1 MKITLA
7 SFNPLPAAV
16 VSNKNQVL
24 ELVKSPA
31 PKGELLVLPE
41 AALCGCPLFD
51 LFGDKELL
59 KQNQAALKE
68 LAKAA
73 RDIPVVLGYMDKDGN
88 TPVTAAAY
96 LYKGKI
102 TKILDT
108 HTVNVNGTRVQINVG
123 QAPQDAYVDDEAD
136 VVVFLHT
143 TPYRRGNIAPR
154 LEALKKFAKKHA
166 VPALLCNLLGGGDGL
181 IFDGLLAAADP
192 KGTLVALGNC
202 SASN

>member
-143 TPYRRGNIAPR
+143 TP
-154 LEALKKFAKKHA
+154 
-166 VPALLCNLLGGGDGL
+166 
-181 IFDGLLAAADP
+181 
-192 KGTLVALGNC
+192 
-202 SASN
+202 